1 MEEAQGVGV
10 SPDVVALMNP
20 VPALRAR
27 LLLARG
33 EVDEAADWAGER
45 GLAIDQPS
53 YPRELEY
60 LVLVRVLLAQQEYD
74 RTLGLVRML
83 RGDASN
89 QRRTNSVIELQA
101 LEALALAAGGDET
114 AALAILS
121 EALGLAL
128 PEGYVRVFVDEGT
141 PMAQLVGR
149 LASAQRSGRIEL
161 PDDVSVDDLERLR
174 RAFGDGSAAR
184 RRPDRTDAA
193 DASVVEP
200 LTGREMQVL
209 GLMAVGMSNQ
219 EIADELVVVLDT
231 VKKHV
236 GHIFDKLGAA
246 NRTQAVARAR
256 VMGLVR

>member
-1 MEEAQGVGV
+1 MHRTSGGRI
-10 SPDVVALMNP
+10 AL
-20 VPALRAR
+20 
-27 LLLARG
+27 
-33 EVDEAADWAGER
+33 
-45 GLAIDQPS
+45 
-53 YPRELEY
+53 
-60 LVLVRVLLAQQEYD
+60 
-74 RTLGLVRML
+74 
-83 RGDASN
+83 
-89 QRRTNSVIELQA
+89 IELQA
-101 LEALALAAGGDET
+101 LEALALAAGGDES

-141 PMAQLVGR
+141 PMAQLVGK
-149 LASAQRSGRIEL
+149 LASARWSGRIEL
-161 PDDVSVDDLERLR
+161 RDDVSVDDLERLR

-184 RRPDRTDAA
+184 RRPDRTGRGGCG
-193 DASVVEP
+193 VVEP

-246 NRTQAVARAR
+246 NRTQAAARAR